1 MNSSKG
7 TSIIIFSFTGTGTEL
22 NRRLCEKLKCNFQM
36 ERDADTCTGYA
47 PEKYAGEGIL
57 PFPADKSALIGGRWG
72 RSAYI
77 FIGAA
82 GIAVRYIAP
91 WVKDKYTDSPVLVI
105 DEKGQYVIPL
115 LSGHVGGAAALADEV
130 ADMIGAVPVH
140 TTATDVQGIFAVD
153 VFARKNALVITD
165 REAVKKISAGVLN
178 GEKTALYIE
187 DTSVRI
193 AGTPPQ
199 EIVLCKSMEEAEQYP
214 YQIVIAGSMERNV
227 QDRESEAR
235 EQKRKQEQKQE
246 QKLEQKQE
254 QKCCTLLLLP
264 RNIAAG
270 IGCRKGIEE
279 AVLEKGFLEILAAN
293 GVDIRQV
300 RTIASI
306 NLKKNEPALLQLCGK
321 YKIPFQTYTAEELG
335 SVPGSMAA
343 SEFVKKITGVD
354 NVCERAARL
363 SCPGGSMIQGKSIR
377 EGMTTALVSCPV
389 ELIF

>member
-7 TSIIIFSFTGTGTEL
+7 MSIIIFSFTGTGTEL

-153 VFARKNALVITD
+153 VFARKNGLVITD

-193 AGTPPQ
+193 AGTPPK

-227 QDRESEAR
+227 QDRESEVQ
-235 EQKRKQEQKQE
+235 EQKR
-246 QKLEQKQE
+246 KLEQKQE
-254 QKCCTLLLLP
+254 QKQEQECCTLLLLP

-279 AVLEKGFLEILAAN
+279 ALLEKGFLEILATN

-306 NLKKNEPALLQLCGK
+306 DLNEQALLKLCGK
-321 YKIPFQTYTAEELG
+321 YRIPFQTYTAEELG
-335 SVPGSMAA
+335 SVPGSTAA

>member
-7 TSIIIFSFTGTGTEL
+7 MSIIIFSFTGTGTEL

-153 VFARKNALVITD
+153 VFARKNGLVITD

-178 GEKTALYIE
+178 GEKAALYIE

-193 AGTPPQ
+193 AGTPPK

-235 EQKRKQEQKQE
+235 EQKRK
-246 QKLEQKQE
+246 LEQKQE
-254 QKCCTLLLLP
+254 QECCTLLLLP

-306 NLKKNEPALLQLCGK
+306 DLKKNEPALLQLCGK

-335 SVPGSMAA
+335 SVPGSTAA

>member
-1 MNSSKG
+1 MRAEMNSSKG
-7 TSIIIFSFTGTGTEL
+7 MSIIIFSFTGAGTEL

-36 ERDADTCTGYA
+36 QRDADACIGYA
-47 PEKYAGEGIL
+47 PGKYAGEGIL
-57 PFPADKSALIGGRWG
+57 PLPADKSALIGGRWG

-105 DEKGQYVIPL
+105 DEKGRYVIPL

-140 TTATDVQGIFAVD
+140 TTATDVQGKFAVD

-165 REAVKKISAGVLN
+165 RDAVKKISAGVLN
-178 GEKTALYIE
+178 GEKAALYIE

-193 AGTPPQ
+193 AGTPPK

-227 QDRESEAR
+227 RDRESEAR
-235 EQKRKQEQKQE
+235 EQKRKLKQKQE
-246 QKLEQKQE
+246 QE
-254 QKCCTLLLLP
+254 CCTLLLLP

-279 AVLEKGFLEILAAN
+279 AVLEKRFLEILAAN

-306 NLKKNEPALLQLCGK
+306 DLKKNEPALLQLCGK
-321 YKIPFQTYTAEELG
+321 YKIPFQTYTAKELG
-335 SVPGSMAA
+335 SVPGSTAA

-377 EGMTTALVSCPV
+377 EGMTAALVSCPA
-389 ELIF
+389 EIIF

>member
-1 MNSSKG
+1 MSRN
-7 TSIIIFSFTGTGTEL
+7 TVCI
-22 NRRLCEKLKCNFQM
+22 
-36 ERDADTCTGYA
+36 GYA

-57 PFPADKSALIGGRWG
+57 PLPADKSALIGGRWG

-105 DEKGQYVIPL
+105 DEKGRYVIPL

-140 TTATDVQGIFAVD
+140 TTATDVQGKFAVD
-153 VFARKNALVITD
+153 VFARKNGLVITD
-165 REAVKKISAGVLN
+165 REAVRKISAGVLN
-178 GEKTALYIE
+178 GEKAALYIE
-187 DTSVRI
+187 DPSVSI
-193 AGTPPQ
+193 TGAPPR
-199 EIVLCKSMEEAEQYP
+199 EIVLCGSMEEAEQYP

-227 QDRESEAR
+227 RDRESEAR

-246 QKLEQKQE
+246 
-254 QKCCTLLLLP
+254 CRTLLLLP

-279 AVLEKGFLEILAAN
+279 ALLEKGFLEILAAN

-306 NLKKNEPALLQLCGK
+306 DLKKNEQALLYLCEK
-321 YKIPFQTYTAEELG
+321 YRIPFEIYTADELG
-335 SVPGSMAA
+335 SVPGSTAA

-363 SCPGGSMIQGKSIR
+363 SCSAGSLIQGKCIR
-377 EGMTTALVSCPV
+377 EGMTAALVKCPL
-389 ELIF
+389 EIIF